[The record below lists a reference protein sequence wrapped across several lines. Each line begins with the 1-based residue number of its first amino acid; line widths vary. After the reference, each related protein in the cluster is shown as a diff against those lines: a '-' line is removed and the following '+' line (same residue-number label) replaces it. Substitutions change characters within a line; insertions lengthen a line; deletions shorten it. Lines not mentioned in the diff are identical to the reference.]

1 MLIYSDGEIAQ
12 TLSFRSEKSMQKIL
26 GLDIGSYSIKA
37 IEILNTFKNY
47 KVTDFYEI
55 VIPEIEGLDQSAV
68 GMTAVKQLFTENEID
83 VDRTYTAIMGLL
95 VSMRVMQLQN
105 IKKRNI
111 PTIVMNE
118 IESQAPFSIDDT
130 VIDQQIV
137 ETTDGVTTVLA
148 VMCRKDHV
156 EAYLNGLKELDIEPK
171 VIDVDYLSFMNLIPF
186 LSFEE
191 DSKTE
196 SDGKKKAES
205 QQSRLVLDIGHLK
218 TSMVLFNQGRLVTAR
233 TIRMGGRFFTDYL
246 QKTLHVTFNE
256 AQRLKH
262 TVSRITAG
270 KSAEGNEEESKEDAL
285 VARQLGHAVNALV
298 KELIR
303 TLHSFKAQERLVPD
317 SIILTGGSAR
327 IKNLPEYLEDVLQIP
342 VRMMAF
348 DSERLHIED
357 QNLSTSP
364 TIAQAL
370 ATGLRG
376 LPGKNNSQINLRKGE
391 MALVGSYD
399 AVVRQISNISLLAAS
414 LLVCLLASYSLR
426 WWLYGKQIDNMKTEF
441 RSEVIRIVGQE
452 PRQLRN
458 IAAGTNWQLS
468 TYSSAALKFIKDE
481 ISSRENI
488 LNDFSSRKTAYP
500 LRLLNSLSES
510 IPKEIKVDLTNFYVQ
525 GNALNLEGE
534 TDSFSSSEKILGLL
548 QQIEGL
554 SNVERKTQ
562 ENKPGTDGKVVKFT
576 ITAEVSEGT

>member
-1 MLIYSDGEIAQ
+1 
-12 TLSFRSEKSMQKIL
+12 MQKIL

-37 IEILNTFKNY
+37 IEILNTFKTY
-47 KVTDFYEI
+47 KVTNFYEI
-55 VIPEIEGLDQSAV
+55 VIPEIEGLEHTAV

-83 VDRTYTAIMGLL
+83 VDRTYTAMMGLL
-95 VSMRVMQLQN
+95 ISMRVMQLQN

-111 PTIVMNE
+111 PTIVVNE
-118 IESQAPFSIDDT
+118 LESQAPFSIDDT
-130 VIDQQIV
+130 IIDQQVID
-137 ETTDGVTTVLA
+137 TSDGVTTVLA

-156 EAYLNGLKELDIEPK
+156 EAYLNGLKELEIEPK
-171 VIDVDYLSFMNLIPF
+171 VIDVDYLSFMNLLPF
-186 LSFEE
+186 LKFNEGDE
-191 DSKTE
+191 PLT
-196 SDGKKKAES
+196 DGKRKAETPMA
-205 QQSRLVLDIGHLK
+205 RLVLDIGHLK
-218 TSMVLFNQGRLVTAR
+218 TSIVLFSNDRLITAR

-262 TVSRITAG
+262 TVSRIALSRT
-270 KSAEGNEEESKEDAL
+270 SETTEGESREDSL
-285 VARQLGHAVNALV
+285 VARQLGLAVNELV

-317 SIILTGGSAR
+317 LIILTGGSAR
-327 IKNLPEYLEDVLQIP
+327 IQNLPEYLEDVLQIP
-342 VRMMAF
+342 VKMMEF
-348 DSERLHIED
+348 DSERLRIED
-357 QNLSTSP
+357 PKLSTSP

-376 LPGKNNSQINLRKGE
+376 VPGKNNSQINLRKGE

-399 AVVRQISNISLLAAS
+399 AVIRQISNISLLVAS
-414 LLVCLLASYSLR
+414 LLVCLIASYTLR

-441 RSEVIRIVGQE
+441 RNEVIRIVGQE

-458 IAAGTNWQLS
+458 IAAGSNWQLNA
-468 TYSSAALKFIKDE
+468 YSNTALKFIKDE
-481 ISSRENI
+481 ITSREKI
-488 LNDFSSRKTAYP
+488 VNDFSSRKSAYP
-500 LRLLNSLSES
+500 LRILNRLSETV
-510 IPKEIKVDLTNFYVQ
+510 PKEIQIDLTNFYVQ
-525 GNALNLEGE
+525 GNSLNLEGE

-548 QQIEGL
+548 QQVDGL

-576 ITAEVSEGT
+576 ITAEVSEGS

>member
-1 MLIYSDGEIAQ
+1 
-12 TLSFRSEKSMQKIL
+12 MQKIL

-37 IEILNTFKNY
+37 IEILNTFKTY
-47 KVTDFYEI
+47 KVTKFYEI

-83 VDRTYTAIMGLL
+83 VDRTYTAMMGLL
-95 VSMRVMQLQN
+95 VSMRVMQLHD

-111 PTIVMNE
+111 PTVVMNE
-118 IESQAPFSIDDT
+118 LESQAPFSIDDT
-130 VIDQQIV
+130 IIDQQV
-137 ETTDGVTTVLA
+137 VDTTDGVTTVLA

-171 VIDVDYLSFMNLIPF
+171 VIDVDYLSFMNLVPF
-186 LSFEE
+186 LNFEE
-191 DSKTE
+191 E
-196 SDGKKKAES
+196 AEPVADGKKKSES
-205 QQSRLVLDIGHLK
+205 QQARLVLDIGHLK
-218 TSMVLFNQGRLVTAR
+218 TSIVLFNQGRLVTAR

-246 QKTLHVTFNE
+246 QKTLQVTFNE

-262 TVSRITAG
+262 TVSRITLG
-270 KSAEGNEEESKEDAL
+270 KSAEGVEADNKEDAL
-285 VARQLGHAVNALV
+285 VARQLGLAVNELV

-342 VRMMAF
+342 VRMMEF
-348 DSERLHIED
+348 ESERLHIED

-399 AVVRQISNISLLAAS
+399 AVIRQISNISLLAAS
-414 LLVCLLASYSLR
+414 LLVCLVASYSLR

-441 RSEVIRIVGQE
+441 RNEVIRIVGQE

-458 IAAGTNWQLS
+458 IAAGSNWQLS
-468 TYSSAALKFIKDE
+468 AYSGAALKFIKDE
-481 ISSRENI
+481 ITSREKI
-488 LNDFSSRKTAYP
+488 LSDFSSRKSAYP
-500 LRLLNSLSES
+500 LRILNRLSES
-510 IPKEIKVDLTNFYVQ
+510 IPKEIKIDLTNFYVQ

-548 QQIEGL
+548 QQVEGL